1 MAQIVRV
8 YAGDDGESHFETLT
22 PDQMAEIVFPLG
34 DGAVTFSQRPS
45 PTFSD
50 YHTAPRRQYVVNI
63 AGIAEFET
71 ADGTKVRFTFP
82 EGIQLPGRNAVVVF
96 GGGDASGHAPFIGV
110 GTIGKRKTGE
120 SGEKTCLIGQV
131 LAEVLV
137 GAKTEKGAIGG
148 PVGHTLL
155 RVMKTAVIRAV

>member
-8 YAGDDGESHFETLT
+8 YSGDDGESHFETLT

-71 ADGTKVRFTFP
+71 ADGTKVRMV
-82 EGIQLPGRNAVVVF
+82 PGDILVAEDLTGHGHIARSI
-96 GGGDASGHAPFIGV
+96 GDEPRIS
-110 GTIGKRKTGE
+110 
-120 SGEKTCLIGQV
+120 
-131 LAEVLV
+131 LAIPMP
-137 GAKTEKGAIGG
+137 G
-148 PVGHTLL
+148 
-155 RVMKTAVIRAV
+155 

>member
-22 PDQMAEIVFPLG
+22 PDQMAERVFPLG

-71 ADGTKVRFTFP
+71 ADGTKVRMV
-82 EGIQLPGRNAVVVF
+82 PGDILVAEDLTGHGHIARSI
-96 GGGDASGHAPFIGV
+96 GDEPRIS
-110 GTIGKRKTGE
+110 
-120 SGEKTCLIGQV
+120 
-131 LAEVLV
+131 LA
-137 GAKTEKGAIGG
+137 I
-148 PVGHTLL
+148 P
-155 RVMKTAVIRAV
+155 MPD